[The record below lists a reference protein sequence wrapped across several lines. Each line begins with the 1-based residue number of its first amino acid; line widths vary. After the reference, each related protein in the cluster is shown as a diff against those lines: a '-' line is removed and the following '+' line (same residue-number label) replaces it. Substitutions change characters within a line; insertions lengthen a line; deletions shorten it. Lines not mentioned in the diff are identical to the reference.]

1 MRIKANRPEIKK
13 FNDNLQRI
21 QLDPKHAEKPI
32 FSEDALDRILSAVY
46 LDQMERENQ

>member
-1 MRIKANRPEIKK
+1 MSLKANRPEIKK

-21 QLDPKHAEKPI
+21 RLDPKHAEKPI
-32 FSEDALDRILSAVY
+32 FSEDALDRILSTVY